1 MKVEAQ
7 IDNKP
12 TIRNIAKL
20 VNELY
25 VRRFGMRTDAT
36 RVNLIDLEQLEGL
49 GKQYLILNKI
59 PLGSLFL
66 VSYTLSQ
73 GPLEQGNK
81 NCK

>member
-7 IDNKP
+7 IDSK
-12 TIRNIAKL
+12 
-20 VNELY
+20 
-25 VRRFGMRTDAT
+25 
-36 RVNLIDLEQLEGL
+36 QLEGL

-73 GPLEQGNK
+73 GNK

>member
-12 TIRNIAKL
+12 TIRDIAKL
-20 VNELY
+20 LMNSMY
-25 VRRFGMRTDAT
+25 GRFGMRTDAT
-36 RVNLIDLEQLEGL
+36 RVNLLDLEQLEGL

-73 GPLEQGNK
+73 GE
-81 NCK
+81 

>member
-1 MKVEAQ
+1 
-7 IDNKP
+7 
-12 TIRNIAKL
+12 
-20 VNELY
+20 
-25 VRRFGMRTDAT
+25 MRTDAT
-36 RVNLIDLEQLEGL
+36 RVNLIDLEQLEPSVRHRYATRRHGL

-73 GPLEQGNK
+73 GNK